1 MDIRQLRYFLTVAE
15 EGQFTKASQ
24 KLNMAQPP
32 LSQQIHQLEEELG
45 VKLFI
50 RGRYLE
56 LTQAGQILLSR
67 TQQILHLT
75 SVTANELEDY
85 RTGSQG
91 TIAIGTV
98 SSCSSYYLP
107 RQMLRFHQL
116 YPGVRFILR
125 EGNAYRVKDLVEK
138 GIVDVG
144 IVRTPFDL
152 EAFNYL
158 YQPAQGAPEPMSAV
172 FSDHWQKYL
181 GPGPLKLAALEK
193 LPLIIQR
200 RYQSLIV
207 EACESAGFK
216 PDILCQSDDLRTSI
230 SCAEFGL
237 GIAITPQPPPNL
249 LQLEGLL
256 CRQLAAEELQTRTAV
271 IWPKDSYQPQVV
283 VNFLKSLQ
291 R

>member
-32 LSQQIHQLEEELG
+32 LSQQIRQLEEELG

-50 RGRYLE
+50 RGRHLE

-75 SVTANELEDY
+75 SVTENELEDY

-107 RQMLRFHQL
+107 RQILRFHQL

-144 IVRTPFDL
+144 IVRTPFYL

-172 FSDHWQKYL
+172 FSHHWQKYL

-200 RYQSLIV
+200 RYQNLIV

-230 SCAEFGL
+230 SCAELGL

-256 CRQLAAEELQTRTAV
+256 YRPLAAEELQTLTAV

-291 R
+291 G

>member
-32 LSQQIHQLEEELG
+32 LSQQIRQLEEELG

-50 RGRYLE
+50 RGRHLE

-75 SVTANELEDY
+75 SVTENELEDY

-107 RQMLRFHQL
+107 RQILRFHQL

-172 FSDHWQKYL
+172 FSHHWQKYL
-181 GPGPLKLAALEK
+181 GSGPLKLAALEK

-200 RYQSLIV
+200 RYQNLIV

-230 SCAEFGL
+230 SCAELGL

-256 CRQLAAEELQTRTAV
+256 YRPLAAEELQTLTAV

-291 R
+291 G